1 MGKVG
6 DFISLP
12 NSPNVGVVPRG
23 KERIAGIEAEVS
35 RQTVVAQL
43 GAGKDI
49 AMVTVILNLPAG
61 SLLTNVVRTFFIK
74 KSRENKSFSRIGG
87 SGNKRIG
94 IFRSIIRRV
103 SFALQVLVF
112 DVLARAHLLQTVA
125 LVAVG
130 CNAISF
136 FKHHKT
142 VVRDCGSTFRT
153 AHVSVGF
160 LSVRA
165 NKHRLT
171 GNLIHVVQLRAGL
184 IVLCLYVC
192 HACYEEQEQR
202 EKVTK
207 LFH

>member
-1 MGKVG
+1 
-6 DFISLP
+6 
-12 NSPNVGVVPRG
+12 
-23 KERIAGIEAEVS
+23 
-35 RQTVVAQL
+35 
-43 GAGKDI
+43 
-49 AMVTVILNLPAG
+49 MVTVILNLPAG

-74 KSRENKSFSRIGG
+74 KSSEHKGFCHIGG
-87 SGNKRIG
+87 SSNKRVTIVL
-94 IFRSIIRRV
+94 RIIRRV
-103 SFALQVLVF
+103 GFALHVVVF
-112 DVLARAHLLQTVA
+112 NVLARAHLFQAVA
-125 LVAVG
+125 LVAVD

>member
-1 MGKVG
+1 
-6 DFISLP
+6 
-12 NSPNVGVVPRG
+12 
-23 KERIAGIEAEVS
+23 
-35 RQTVVAQL
+35 
-43 GAGKDI
+43 
-49 AMVTVILNLPAG
+49 MVTVILNLPAG

-74 KSRENKSFSRIGG
+74 KSRENIGLSHLVG
-87 SGNKRIG
+87 QSNKRIG
-94 IFRSIIRRV
+94 IFQRIVGRV
-103 SFALQVLVF
+103 GFALQVVIF
-112 DVLARAHLLQTVA
+112 DVLACAHLLQTVA

-130 CNAISF
+130 LKAFNL
-136 FKHHKT
+136 FKHHKA

>member
-1 MGKVG
+1 
-6 DFISLP
+6 
-12 NSPNVGVVPRG
+12 
-23 KERIAGIEAEVS
+23 
-35 RQTVVAQL
+35 
-43 GAGKDI
+43 
-49 AMVTVILNLPAG
+49 MVTVILNLPAG

-87 SGNKRIG
+87 RGNKRIG

-112 DVLARAHLLQTVA
+112 DVLARAHLLQAVA

-130 CNAISF
+130 LTAFNL
-136 FKHHKT
+136 FKHHKA